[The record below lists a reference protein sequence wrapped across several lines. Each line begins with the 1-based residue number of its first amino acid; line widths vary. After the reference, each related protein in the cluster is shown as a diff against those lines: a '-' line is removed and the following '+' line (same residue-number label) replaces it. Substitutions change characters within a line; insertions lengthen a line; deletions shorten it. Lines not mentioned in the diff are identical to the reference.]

1 MNEKRDWSK
10 CTGDGLDKYSPCAF
24 RDLLQR
30 VEDLEE
36 FSDAVKEYFA
46 ARARDKKR
54 EVNRTPAPKVI
65 EE

>member
-1 MNEKRDWSK
+1 MMNEKRDWSK

-24 RDLLQR
+24 RDLLRR

-46 ARARDKKR
+46 ARAQ
-54 EVNRTPAPKVI
+54 VNRTPKETTKVGVN
-65 EE
+65 E